1 MATIAELE
9 AYMDKI
15 EERYFALYPNPQ
27 EGQRGN
33 WESIRGYIGRVKN
46 GDIPGTTPETET
58 PRATEAL
65 IGFRRCQVASWSENI
80 EQRFELGII
89 SENMSQTNSHN
100 CCLRLE

>member
-33 WESIRGYIGRVKN
+33 WESIRGYIRRVKN

-58 PRATEAL
+58 PRATEAFV
-65 IGFRRCQVASWSENI
+65 GFRRIMVKFQQRYVKSHRNGFRSWC
-80 EQRFELGII
+80 RLHPYCALG
-89 SENMSQTNSHN
+89 SA
-100 CCLRLE
+100 

>member
-33 WESIRGYIGRVKN
+33 WESLRSYIGRVKN

-65 IGFRRCQVASWSENI
+65 IGFRRMIGEELHPRKAILKRQQLTRAAVAERDAA
-80 EQRFELGII
+80 QAVR
-89 SENMSQTNSHN
+89 
-100 CCLRLE
+100 